1 MEKSAKTIWFKGSNQ
16 INCEI
21 KDVKDSFANMGMH
34 FTDVIKLM
42 PGMKE
47 VELIEQG
54 NDYVTIKTNEGLMK
68 RTNISINVEEEKIT
82 VEFDEEY
89 KAGKTITT
97 NSHFLDEFSVSNSL
111 IIHHIVISNVK
122 APGFMGFFYK
132 NFGSSNIGK
141 AFMDAY
147 ENYLSSKYIAR
158 TKK

>member
-1 MEKSAKTIWFKGSNQ
+1 MYNNRKYGKTSETIWFEGSNQ

-21 KDVKDSFANMGMH
+21 KDIKDSFDNMGMH

-68 RTNISINVEEEKIT
+68 RTNISINVEKEKIT
-82 VEFDEEY
+82 MEFDEEY

-97 NSHFLDEFSVSNSL
+97 HSHLLDEFSASN
-111 IIHHIVISNVK
+111 
-122 APGFMGFFYK
+122 A
-132 NFGSSNIGK
+132 
-141 AFMDAY
+141 
-147 ENYLSSKYIAR
+147 
-158 TKK
+158 